1 MIDTLDPKTLNA
13 EERALLD
20 RHASKLYAEQPGSGG
35 DAAGAYADGLRLI
48 EARRALLSPA
58 QPEPKREEVCPNCK
72 KPANS
77 VDGHLDLPGF
87 AYLCQPAPPPAPVA
101 SELPEAVEEAAL
113 ALRLAVNPC
122 DGSPSDERLLSAAD
136 ALEAWARSQQAADAS
151 SMWDKGFA
159 AGIALQ
165 EKCDAQSKAVPGPVV
180 PQLEGL
186 HAKRCSEGHHPIYMH
201 QDLYCPAC
209 VANRRLEERI
219 ADGQLLRAQLAA
231 AQEDRERIV
240 SAVLDYKRSEGCG
253 CCSGQDH
260 DKNKEALGEAIGAP
274 LYSDGSGR
282 DFGTLREA
290 RLAHRSGVLR
300 EEHES
305 EVADLRARLEAAENR
320 NSKWRSAFER
330 ARDMVLYERGPL
342 EGESPGSDF
351 INAVLGIFDDEFS
364 EVVPPVP
371 PPEAGR

>member
-87 AYLCQPAPPPAPVA
+87 AYLCQPAPSPAPVA

-136 ALEAWARSQQAADAS
+136 ALEAWARSQTQPVDASAVYDEGFADGVALQKRCEAQPSAVGMTPELEMVLKAASLRCGYLLRGAQTKTKLTESRRLSTAIAAVRAQAAS
-151 SMWDKGFA
+151 
-159 AGIALQ
+159 
-165 EKCDAQSKAVPGPVV
+165 AQPKAVPVDCIRALLG
-180 PQLEGL
+180 
-186 HAKRCSEGHHPIYMH
+186 Y
-201 QDLYCPAC
+201 
-209 VANRRLEERI
+209 
-219 ADGQLLRAQLAA
+219 ADAH
-231 AQEDRERIV
+231 RIV
-240 SAVLDYKRSEGCG
+240 AKDSRDAVR
-253 CCSGQDH
+253 
-260 DKNKEALGEAIGAP
+260 
-274 LYSDGSGR
+274 R
-282 DFGTLREA
+282 W
-290 RLAHRSGVLR
+290 LAQV
-300 EEHES
+300 EP
-305 EVADLRARLEAAENR
+305 A
-320 NSKWRSAFER
+320 
-330 ARDMVLYERGPL
+330 ERG
-342 EGESPGSDF
+342 EGG
-351 INAVLGIFDDEFS
+351 
-364 EVVPPVP
+364 
-371 PPEAGR
+371 AG